1 MRNEQE
7 TRNSVNKFE
16 LEGNISNFKDVY
28 ENKNGKRIL
37 RFDIAQNNN
46 GNTQFVPIIIK
57 GDLVDSYAK
66 DIQKGNWVVIKG
78 IVTTYFK
85 EVEKNGNLYK
95 EKVIEMLGFEIKDK
109 TNQKEYFSDG
119 NIQEI
124 SDKKNEQER

>member
-1 MRNEQE
+1 MKNEKE

-16 LEGNISNFKDVY
+16 LEGNVSSFKEVY
-28 ENKNGKRIL
+28 ENQNGKRIL

-46 GNTQFVPIIIK
+46 GNTQFVPIMIK

-85 EVEKNGNLYK
+85 EAEKNGNLYK
-95 EKVIEMLGFEIKDK
+95 EKVIEMLAFEIKDK
-109 TNQKEYFSDG
+109 TNRKEYFSDG

-124 SDKKNEQER
+124 FDKKNEQER